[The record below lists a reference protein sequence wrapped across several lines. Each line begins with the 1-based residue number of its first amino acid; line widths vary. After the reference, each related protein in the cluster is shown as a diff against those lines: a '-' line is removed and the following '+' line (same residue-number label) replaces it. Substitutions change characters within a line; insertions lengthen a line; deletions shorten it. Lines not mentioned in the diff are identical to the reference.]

1 MNKELYELAVEIS
14 GISMIITGLSNN
26 LDEECTHLT
35 KESLHTALFSV
46 SSHLERIVEDLNAI
60 EKEKALE

>member
-26 LDEECTHLT
+26 LEEDCTHLT

-46 SSHLERIVEDLNAI
+46 SSYLDRIVEDLNSM
-60 EKEKALE
+60 EKIKALE

>member
-26 LDEECTHLT
+26 LDEEYTHLT
-35 KESLHTALFSV
+35 KQSLHTALFSV
-46 SSHLERIVEDLNAI
+46 ASYLDRIVEDLNAI